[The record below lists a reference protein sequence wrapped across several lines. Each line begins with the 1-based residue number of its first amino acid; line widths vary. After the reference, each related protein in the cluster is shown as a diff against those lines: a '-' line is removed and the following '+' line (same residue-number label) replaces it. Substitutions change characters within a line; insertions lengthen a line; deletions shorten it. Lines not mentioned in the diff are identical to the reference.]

1 MASIS
6 YHCLA
11 MRWTSPSLCQ
21 SVLSWSM
28 SAPIQIIIEPPSC
41 TQGSVSRWYKPWDWF
56 LLPKRAA
63 PSLTALGERW
73 SVASTNAVRHLLIQ
87 HEDNSTSRQFN
98 KKQLNKIQLNY
109 LPTGHIAIQQ
119 LLFQQ
124 HPSLNFRTTQQMQP
138 PCSGKI
144 RMSFQVQI
152 WLANSKIS
160 CKIA

>member
-1 MASIS
+1 MIACPTPRNSQVTARKAGAIHFS
-6 YHCLA
+6 HQIWIVFLTVLHSEV
-11 MRWTSPSLCQ
+11 WLLSTHSLPHFGL
-21 SVLSWSM
+21 SV
-28 SAPIQIIIEPPSC
+28 C
-41 TQGSVSRWYKPWDWF
+41 NPW
-56 LLPKRAA
+56 
-63 PSLTALGERW
+63 W

-98 KKQLNKIQLNY
+98 KKQLNKIQLNF
-109 LPTGHIAIQQ
+109 LPTEHIAIQQ
-119 LLFQQ
+119 VLFQQ

>member
-1 MASIS
+1 MHTLLGIANNIGF
-6 YHCLA
+6 HVGGWQDFHHGLKRCFA
-11 MRWTSPSLCQ
+11 PPLCHRP
-21 SVLSWSM
+21 LP
-28 SAPIQIIIEPPSC
+28 SAPKSRRAGAALETREIASC
-41 TQGSVSRWYKPWDWF
+41 PQ
-56 LLPKRAA
+56 
-63 PSLTALGERW
+63 RW

-109 LPTGHIAIQQ
+109 LPTEHIAIQQ
-119 LLFQQ
+119 VLFQQ

>member
-1 MASIS
+1 MPRVAAVMPPRSVPFP
-6 YHCLA
+6 
-11 MRWTSPSLCQ
+11 SPSLQ
-21 SVLSWSM
+21 
-28 SAPIQIIIEPPSC
+28 
-41 TQGSVSRWYKPWDWF
+41 
-56 LLPKRAA
+56 LP
-63 PSLTALGERW
+63 LTLIPRVKTLRW

-109 LPTGHIAIQQ
+109 LPTEHIAIQQ
-119 LLFQQ
+119 VLFQQ

>member
-1 MASIS
+1 MIHFHIHTTLPS
-6 YHCLA
+6 YDCVK
-11 MRWTSPSLCQ
+11 PS
-21 SVLSWSM
+21 
-28 SAPIQIIIEPPSC
+28 
-41 TQGSVSRWYKPWDWF
+41 SVSIVSCWTIPYRGCLGGPLVKP
-56 LLPKRAA
+56 LKRTDASSVYRIMA
-63 PSLTALGERW
+63 PCFWW

-87 HEDNSTSRQFN
+87 HEDNSTSRQFS
-98 KKQLNKIQLNY
+98 KKQFNKIQLNY

-144 RMSFQVQI
+144 RISFQVQI
-152 WLANSKIS
+152 WLENSKIS

>member
-1 MASIS
+1 M
-6 YHCLA
+6 
-11 MRWTSPSLCQ
+11 P
-21 SVLSWSM
+21 M
-28 SAPIQIIIEPPSC
+28 STTPKADHHHAAADDGIICEE
-41 TQGSVSRWYKPWDWF
+41 
-56 LLPKRAA
+56 KRAHSA
-63 PSLTALGERW
+63 NYSPTFPCSIGGLHAIGSNEEQIGREQFASLKPPGRW

-109 LPTGHIAIQQ
+109 LPTEHIAIQQ
-119 LLFQQ
+119 VLFQQ